1 MEEVPQSFER
11 FIDPYMDSFERYGQ
25 ASFVSFRPIPSML
38 TIESIVEDFMELL
51 FPGRSGRR
59 VLSQSCIRDVVA
71 TLMERL
77 GENLQ
82 KQIYL
87 AWYHENLLNLPDE
100 ETEPYQ
106 QLAQAS
112 VEKLFEALPS
122 LRMMMK
128 EDAQAAFDGDPAATS
143 IRETILSY
151 PGVRALTI
159 HRISHFLYQEKVPLV
174 PRMLSETVHK
184 QTGIDIHPGASIG
197 RCLFIDHGTGVV
209 IGETS
214 VIGNQVKIYQ
224 GVTLGALSFPKNAC
238 GTLIR
243 GAKRHPT
250 LKDRVTVYA
259 NATLLGDITIGEN
272 TIVGS
277 NAWIRHDVPANT
289 LVQNEE
295 PKNIMR
301 ELVPKSPAKPCE
313 AGQAGVDADQRS

>member
-1 MEEVPQSFER
+1 MDDGNTNYATHLDSYLNSF
-11 FIDPYMDSFERYGQ
+11 DRYGQ
-25 ASFVSFRPIPSML
+25 SNFMSFRPIPSM
-38 TIESIVEDFMELL
+38 TEIERIVEDFMELL

-59 VLSQSCIRDVVA
+59 VLSDDCIREIVA
-71 TLMERL
+71 NLLNRI
-77 GENLQ
+77 GENLE

-87 AWYHENLLNLPDE
+87 AWYHENTLNLPDNVFD
-100 ETEPYQ
+100 PYHE
-106 QLAQAS
+106 LATHA
-112 VEKLFEALPS
+112 VDRLFAALPS
-122 LRMMMK
+122 LRTMMK
-128 EDAQAAFDGDPAATS
+128 EDAKSAFDGDPAATS
-143 IRETILSY
+143 IQETLISY
-151 PGVRALTI
+151 PGIRALTI
-159 HRISHFLYQEKVPLV
+159 HRIAHFLYVEKVPLV

-184 QTGIDIHPGASIG
+184 QTGIDIHPGATIG

-224 GVTLGALSFPKNAC
+224 GVTLGALSFPKDAC
-238 GTLIR
+238 GSLIR

-277 NAWIRHDVPANT
+277 NTWIRHDVPANT

-295 PKNIMR
+295 PRNIMR
-301 ELVPKSPAKPCE
+301 QITPRT
-313 AGQAGVDADQRS
+313 GQADCEENSGKN

>member
-1 MEEVPQSFER
+1 MDDGNTNYATHLDSYLNSF
-11 FIDPYMDSFERYGQ
+11 DRYGQ
-25 ASFVSFRPIPSML
+25 SNFMSFRPIPSM
-38 TIESIVEDFMELL
+38 TEIERIVEDFMELL

-59 VLSQSCIRDVVA
+59 VLSDDCIREIVA
-71 TLMERL
+71 NLLNRI
-77 GENLQ
+77 GENLE

-87 AWYHENLLNLPDE
+87 AWYHENTLNLPDNVFD
-100 ETEPYQ
+100 PYHE
-106 QLAQAS
+106 LATHA
-112 VEKLFEALPS
+112 VDRLFAALPS
-122 LRMMMK
+122 LRTMMK
-128 EDAQAAFDGDPAATS
+128 EDAKSAFDGDPAATS
-143 IRETILSY
+143 IQETLISY
-151 PGVRALTI
+151 PGIRALTI
-159 HRISHFLYQEKVPLV
+159 HRIAHFLYVEKVPLV

-184 QTGIDIHPGASIG
+184 QTGIDIHPGATIG

-224 GVTLGALSFPKNAC
+224 GVTLGALSFPKDAC
-238 GTLIR
+238 GSLIR

-277 NAWIRHDVPANT
+277 NTWIRHDVPANT

-295 PKNIMR
+295 PRNIMR
-301 ELVPKSPAKPCE
+301 QITPRP
-313 AGQAGVDADQRS
+313 GQADCEGNSGNN

>member
-1 MEEVPQSFER
+1 MDDGNTNYATHLDSYLNSF
-11 FIDPYMDSFERYGQ
+11 DRYGQ
-25 ASFVSFRPIPSML
+25 SNFMSFRPIPSM
-38 TIESIVEDFMELL
+38 TEIERIVEDFMELL

-59 VLSQSCIRDVVA
+59 VLSDDCIREIVA
-71 TLMERL
+71 NLLNRI
-77 GENLQ
+77 GENLE

-87 AWYHENLLNLPDE
+87 AWYHENTLNLPDNVFD
-100 ETEPYQ
+100 PYHE
-106 QLAQAS
+106 LATHA
-112 VEKLFEALPS
+112 VDRLFAALPS
-122 LRMMMK
+122 LRTMMK
-128 EDAQAAFDGDPAATS
+128 EDAKSAFDGDPAATS
-143 IRETILSY
+143 IQETLISY
-151 PGVRALTI
+151 PGIRALTI
-159 HRISHFLYQEKVPLV
+159 HRIAHFLYIEKVPLV

-184 QTGIDIHPGASIG
+184 QTGIDIHPGATIG

-224 GVTLGALSFPKNAC
+224 GVTLGALSFPKDAC
-238 GTLIR
+238 GSLIR

-277 NAWIRHDVPANT
+277 NTWIRHDVPANT

-295 PKNIMR
+295 PRNIMR
-301 ELVPKSPAKPCE
+301 QITPRP
-313 AGQAGVDADQRS
+313 GQADCEGNSGNN